1 MISKMTMFSVND
13 QFNKLVKVTL
23 SEKQE
28 LTQNN
33 NTIQQQ
39 MIGESAKS
47 PDFFSV

>member
-1 MISKMTMFSVND
+1 MTMFSVND
-13 QFNKLVKVTL
+13 RFNKLVKVTL